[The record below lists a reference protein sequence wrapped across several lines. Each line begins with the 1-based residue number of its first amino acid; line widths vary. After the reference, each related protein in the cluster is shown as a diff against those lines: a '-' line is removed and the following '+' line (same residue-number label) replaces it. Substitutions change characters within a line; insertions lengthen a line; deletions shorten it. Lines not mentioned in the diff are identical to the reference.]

1 MTVEHARASSP
12 RSSDLASPHFRL
24 AAHSCRPRSTELGGA
39 PPRLPQLFAAAQLLP
54 LRSGSALRSRSA
66 LRTSQPHS
74 VLFAAA
80 QLFVAA
86 SHNWATYTL
95 LEVQMVVVSRARGD
109 VRGAIVSAN
118 EIYNEAQAVTTSPPL
133 IFPPLLI
140 SLAPSLLKFALMHY
154 CVTVRV
160 RVSCILSE

>member
-1 MTVEHARASSP
+1 M
-12 RSSDLASPHFRL
+12 
-24 AAHSCRPRSTELGGA
+24 
-39 PPRLPQLFAAAQLLP
+39 
-54 LRSGSALRSRSA
+54 
-66 LRTSQPHS
+66 
-74 VLFAAA
+74 LFAAA

-86 SHNWATYTL
+86 SHSWATYTL

-140 SLAPSLLKFALMHY
+140 SLAPSLLKFAL
-154 CVTVRV
+154 
-160 RVSCILSE
+160 

>member
-1 MTVEHARASSP
+1 MLAPARLAPRTSP
-12 RSSDLASPHFRL
+12 RLTFASRLTPVVLGARSSEERRRACLSSSQRL
-24 AAHSCRPRSTELGGA
+24 SSC
-39 PPRLPQLFAAAQLLP
+39 LFAAAQLFAAAL
-54 LRSGSALRSRSA
+54 LFGLRSR
-66 LRTSQPHS
+66 T
-74 VLFAAA
+74 FAAA

-140 SLAPSLLKFALMHY
+140 SLAPSLLKFAL
-154 CVTVRV
+154 
-160 RVSCILSE
+160 